1 MFETFQ
7 CIHRDLAARNVL
19 LTSDPIA
26 KISDFGLS
34 RDVYESAY
42 YFKVSK
48 VIWNLVE
55 FLIIRLHILVPTH
68 NTYTYIHIIHLRQ
81 TSSLQGRLPFK
92 WMSPEALLMGQY
104 SIKSDVW
111 SFGIL
116 LWEVVTLGGNPYAG
130 IPVESLCEMYSNNY
144 RLPKPGSCPGYL

>member
-48 VIWNLVE
+48 VI
-55 FLIIRLHILVPTH
+55 
-68 NTYTYIHIIHLRQ
+68 
-81 TSSLQGRLPFK
+81 
-92 WMSPEALLMGQY
+92 
-104 SIKSDVW
+104 
-111 SFGIL
+111 
-116 LWEVVTLGGNPYAG
+116 
-130 IPVESLCEMYSNNY
+130 
-144 RLPKPGSCPGYL
+144 

>member
-1 MFETFQ
+1 M
-7 CIHRDLAARNVL
+7 
-19 LTSDPIA
+19 S
-26 KISDFGLS
+26 
-34 RDVYESAY
+34 
-42 YFKVSK
+42 
-48 VIWNLVE
+48 NLVE
-55 FLIIRLHILVPTH
+55 SRIILLHVLVPTS
-68 NTYTYIHIIHLRQ
+68 NILIYINVHSCS
-81 TSSLQGRLPFK
+81 TTFSLQGRLPFK

>member
-1 MFETFQ
+1 MFETLQ

-48 VIWNLVE
+48 VNVK
-55 FLIIRLHILVPTH
+55 PC
-68 NTYTYIHIIHLRQ
+68 
-81 TSSLQGRLPFK
+81 
-92 WMSPEALLMGQY
+92 
-104 SIKSDVW
+104 
-111 SFGIL
+111 GI
-116 LWEVVTLGGNPYAG
+116 
-130 IPVESLCEMYSNNY
+130 SNNS
-144 RLPKPGSCPGYL
+144 GTCPCTYK

>member
-48 VIWNLVE
+48 V
-55 FLIIRLHILVPTH
+55 
-68 NTYTYIHIIHLRQ
+68 
-81 TSSLQGRLPFK
+81 SLKPC
-92 WMSPEALLMGQY
+92 
-104 SIKSDVW
+104 
-111 SFGIL
+111 GI
-116 LWEVVTLGGNPYAG
+116 
-130 IPVESLCEMYSNNY
+130 SNNTCAC
-144 RLPKPGSCPGYL
+144 SCTYK